1 MDWISV
7 FLLIFSLT
15 ALIVAIANVI
25 YFWRA
30 YSLPVIGISTGTSI
44 TLLIVNVIV
53 AVMALA
59 GLIWAL
65 YILFTSR
72 STTEVT
78 EESTVITNPA
88 TGTTTV
94 IPKTCTSNTVIPA
107 QPAGIRYVPVGSTTV
122 SGVPSATAIISRA

>member
-30 YSLPVIGISTGTSI
+30 YSLPVIGVSTGTSI

-72 STTEVT
+72 STTEVS
-78 EESTVITNPA
+78 EETVITNPN

-94 IPKTCTSNTVIPA
+94 IPKTCVPA
-107 QPAGIRYVPVGSTTV
+107 QPAGIRYVPVSTSV
-122 SGVPSATAIISRA
+122 NGVPSATAIISRA